1 MTKTKRVAAMMM
13 AAAMGTSMIGVIP
26 AAAEEERETLK
37 LALTQSSM
45 VTDYENNYF
54 TKYLEDKLNINIEFY
69 MLPAD
74 SAEARTKVNLMATS
88 NEDLPDVMIT
98 DNFLT
103 NEMILQLGDSG
114 FFTPL
119 NDYLNDPEIMP
130 NFNAIPDDD
139 REAILK
145 ATTQADGN
153 IYGFAAYEPETWNL
167 TPNRMFINR
176 AWLDKLGLE
185 VPTTTDELKTVLE
198 AFRDGDPNGNG
209 VQDEIGVYGFAGG
222 GYGENTVDALM
233 NAFIFW
239 NGGLSLSDD
248 GTEVIAPFTQDA
260 WREGLTY
267 LNELSSEGLLSANIF
282 TDDGQQFKAIL
293 NQETPIVGLT
303 TAGSLSNWPDVKNN
317 KNFAEMEMIE
327 PLKGPEGVQYTPYNP
342 YTPGQ
347 EMYIIEGTDKL
358 DLALKFADEFFNI
371 DTGLI
376 ERFGEEGVDW
386 TRDPKDLEGQT
397 NAYVEAGLYD
407 KLSMLVISTIWSDNQ
422 SQAWR
427 NHGPRYASLEM
438 GNTVYDYSSGNKFD
452 VNDPTQ
458 LNAKCYELYYPKHPE
473 YVLPTLKYTLEETE
487 LIQEQLTTLP
497 TFVDQCMAEFITGA
511 RSLDDAGWNAYL
523 DELETMGLSTW
534 LETAQTAYD
543 RTK

>member
-1 MTKTKRVAAMMM
+1 
-13 AAAMGTSMIGVIP
+13 
-26 AAAEEERETLK
+26 
-37 LALTQSSM
+37 
-45 VTDYENNYF
+45 
-54 TKYLEDKLNINIEFY
+54 
-69 MLPAD
+69 
-74 SAEARTKVNLMATS
+74 MATS

-422 SQAWR
+422 SQTWR